1 MEGGRSTRFPP
12 QRNQL
17 QEITVPQRQRK
28 LEPIIVPERERN
40 MADPLMKNIANMLD
54 TPEIKSVEGG
64 STNPRPK
71 APGLLS
77 GLARGALDYL
87 ADPVNRKTL
96 AIGLQGMSLNPDR
109 GFQAALQSQ
118 IDDIQEERKT
128 YQGRNQTLQFLKSQN
143 VPQDVLD
150 AIEGDPTLLN
160 AVAGEAIKDMY
171 TKKTTT
177 LMTGAQINKLYPT
190 AKVPD
195 SGIYNVDANGK
206 YTYVGGD
213 RENEDVFTQY
223 GLKGKTV
230 EFLNQNR
237 KEFDALDTTKNYK
250 ESAAALARMTAASGL
265 GTGAGDLAL
274 IFGYMK
280 VLDPRSTVREGE
292 FASAA
297 NAGGVVENLRNQYN
311 RVLDG
316 ELLTPKVRATFIQ
329 SANALFEKQQRE
341 FSRLKESYRNRA
353 VQLLPADK
361 SAAADVFFDADYGY
375 SNEDIERNREE
386 LEGLTLEE
394 MTARFG
400 GAPKPETGDDGNNND
415 GPPSLEELEEELA
428 RRNKQSVRAQRGR

>member
-1 MEGGRSTRFPP
+1 MEGGRIDPRTAPLNEEGRRFGVLLDSMGQGDMRGRD
-12 QRNQL
+12 QRVDGVSVQGQN
-17 QEITVPQRQRK
+17 ERVPAK
-28 LEPIIVPERERN
+28 E
-40 MADPLMKNIANMLD
+40 
-54 TPEIKSVEGG
+54 
-64 STNPRPK
+64 
-71 APGLLS
+71 PGLLS

-150 AIEGDPTLLN
+150 AIEGNPTLLN

-171 TKKTTT
+171 TSKTTT

-190 AKVPD
+190 AKVPN
-195 SGIYNVDANGK
+195 SGIYNVDADGK
-206 YTYVGGD
+206 FTYVGGD
-213 RENEDVFTQY
+213 RESEELFTQY

-250 ESAAALARMTAASGL
+250 ESAAALARMTAASEL

-274 IFGYMK
+274 IFGFMK

-297 NAGGVVENLRNQYN
+297 NAGGVVENVRNQYN
-311 RVLDG
+311 KVLEG
-316 ELLTPKVRATFIQ
+316 TLLTPQVRAQFIT
-329 SANALFEKQQRE
+329 SANALFAKQQRE
-341 FSRLKESYRNRA
+341 FSRSKESYRNRA
-353 VQLLPADK
+353 VQLLPAEK

-375 SNEDIERNREE
+375 TDEDIERNRKE
-386 LEGLTLEE
+386 LEELTLEE
-394 MTARFG
+394 MTSRYG
-400 GAPKPETGDDGNNND
+400 GDPESEIGDDSNNND
-415 GPPSLEELEEELA
+415 PAPTADEI
-428 RRNKQSVRAQRGR
+428 RREQERRKRIERQQRRRRY

>member
-1 MEGGRSTRFPP
+1 MEGGRIDPRNAPLNEEGKRFGALLDSMGFNDMRGRD
-12 QRNQL
+12 QRVDGVSVQGQN
-17 QEITVPQRQRK
+17 ERVPAK
-28 LEPIIVPERERN
+28 E
-40 MADPLMKNIANMLD
+40 
-54 TPEIKSVEGG
+54 
-64 STNPRPK
+64 
-71 APGLLS
+71 PGLLS

-87 ADPVNRKTL
+87 SDPVNRKTL

-118 IDDIQEERKT
+118 IEDIQEERKSRR
-128 YQGRNQTLQFLKSQN
+128 GVNQTLQFLQSQD
-143 VPQDVLD
+143 VPQDVLN
-150 AIEGDPTLLN
+150 AIEGNPTLLN
-160 AVAGEAIKDMY
+160 SVAGEAIKNMY
-171 TKKTTT
+171 TRNTTQ
-177 LMTGAQINKLYPT
+177 LMTGAEINKLYPT

-213 RENEDVFTQY
+213 RENEDLFTQY

-297 NAGGVVENLRNQYN
+297 NAAGIVENLRNQYN
-311 RVLDG
+311 RVLEG
-316 ELLTPKVRATFIQ
+316 QLLTPKARATFIQ
-329 SANALFEKQQRE
+329 GANALFEKQQRE
-341 FSRLKESYRNRA
+341 FSKLKESYRNRA

-375 SNEDIERNREE
+375 SNEDIERNRKE

-400 GAPKPETGDDGNNND
+400 GAPKSETDDVDNNDVDNNND
-415 GPPSLEELEEELA
+415 PAPTADEIRQEQE
-428 RRNKQSVRAQRGR
+428 RRKRIERQQRRRRYS

>member
-1 MEGGRSTRFPP
+1 MEGGRIDPRNAPLNEEGRRFGVLLDSMGQGDMRGRD
-12 QRNQL
+12 QRVDGVSVQGQN
-17 QEITVPQRQRK
+17 ERVPAK
-28 LEPIIVPERERN
+28 E
-40 MADPLMKNIANMLD
+40 
-54 TPEIKSVEGG
+54 
-64 STNPRPK
+64 
-71 APGLLS
+71 PGLLS

-150 AIEGDPTLLN
+150 AIEGNPTLLN

-171 TKKTTT
+171 TSKTTT

-190 AKVPD
+190 AKVPN
-195 SGIYNVDANGK
+195 SGIYNVDADGK
-206 YTYVGGD
+206 FTYVGGD
-213 RENEDVFTQY
+213 RESEELFTQY

-250 ESAAALARMTAASGL
+250 ESAAALARMTAASEL

-274 IFGYMK
+274 IFGFMK

-297 NAGGVVENLRNQYN
+297 NAGGVVENVRNQYN
-311 RVLDG
+311 KVLEG
-316 ELLTPKVRATFIQ
+316 TLLTPQVRAQFIT
-329 SANALFEKQQRE
+329 SANALFAKQQRE
-341 FSRLKESYRNRA
+341 FSRSKESYRNRA
-353 VQLLPADK
+353 VQLLPAEK

-375 SNEDIERNREE
+375 TDEDIERNRKE
-386 LEGLTLEE
+386 LEELTLEE
-394 MTARFG
+394 MTSRFG
-400 GAPKPETGDDGNNND
+400 GDPESEIGDDSNNND
-415 GPPSLEELEEELA
+415 PAPTADEI
-428 RRNKQSVRAQRGR
+428 RREQERRKRIERQQRRRRY